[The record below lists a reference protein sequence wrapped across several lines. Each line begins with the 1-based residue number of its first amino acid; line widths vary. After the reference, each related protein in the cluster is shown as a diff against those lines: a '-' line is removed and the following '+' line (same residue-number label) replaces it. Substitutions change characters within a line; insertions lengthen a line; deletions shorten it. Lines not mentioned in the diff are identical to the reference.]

1 MRILTHIGLW
11 ITATLF
17 WGGCCGNQWA
27 YDEAN
32 NTVEPVAPETRLLLR
47 SGMSILSYPSGPWG
61 YGISIVTQGEHAP
74 NTKAFAISA
83 PDTAGNPTDGFRIWG
98 DARGEAFRPF
108 TFHAPITVT
117 EIRAQNKEVRWPDYV
132 FSPTYKPM
140 SLREIEAYARAY
152 GHLPGL
158 PSAQEV
164 QEKGLPLVQTQA
176 ALLQKI
182 EELTLHVIA
191 LQKQVDSL
199 KALLSPRP

>member
-11 ITATLF
+11 ITTTLF
-17 WGGCCGNQWA
+17 WGGCCGNQWV
-27 YDEAN
+27 YDEGAH
-32 NTVEPVAPETRLLLR
+32 TVEPLSPETRLLLR
-47 SGMSILSYPSGPWG
+47 SGMSILSYPPSPWG
-61 YGISIVTQGEHAP
+61 YVLAITTQGEHAP
-74 NTKAFAISA
+74 NTKAFAISVL
-83 PDTAGNPTDGFRIWG
+83 DSAGNPADGFRIWG
-98 DARGEAFRPF
+98 DGRGEAFYPF
-108 TFHAPITVT
+108 IFNAPITVT
-117 EIRAQNKEVRWPDYV
+117 EIRAQNKEVRWPDFV
-132 FSPTYKPM
+132 FSATYKPM
-140 SLREIEAYARAY
+140 SLREIEAYARAH